1 MYLNS
6 NTLLQVVN
14 QVDGNI
20 VIQVRL
26 ALTLYKVIE
35 EAGDP
40 IMDPDRLHRR
50 DNGALREIAVG
61 ASHHMELSQWLQ

>member
-6 NTLLQVVN
+6 NILYQVVN

-20 VIQVRL
+20 VIQVHL
-26 ALTLYKVIE
+26 GLTLYKVIE

-61 ASHHMELSQWLQ
+61 ASRPMELSQWLQ